1 MQYVYMAGWFLAA
14 VLSFVKYR
22 KLHKIMYAV
31 SAYFLFMGCWW
42 LADIILE
49 ADLMSGGY
57 AWVVRGVSGA
67 MIAAGVI
74 VYLCSKRRTGTSEQP
89 PKKIGIRG
97 GHSSDEK

>member
-74 VYLCSKRRTGTSEQP
+74 VYLRASHKASAPEPKRINLPGEKP
-89 PKKIGIRG
+89 ADKIDR
-97 GHSSDEK
+97 